1 MRWADDAYR
10 ASWVLHVRPIARLA
24 SRRGRASGGACF
36 AQDSRPSFQAN
47 DTPFCL
53 CHTGSL
59 PCRFQAGCQVGQMR
73 GELRLDDFEWQG
85 RERADE
91 VADLASLAVLCG
103 DRFLEEGIGHQV
115 AFQLRLRLGGVAT
128 QHEGKP
134 RLDP

>member
-1 MRWADDAYR
+1 MRLLWGQPNNEGSRISRLSIILQQHKLAYTE
-10 ASWVLHVRPIARLA
+10 SWQVFT
-24 SRRGRASGGACF
+24 STQYC
-36 AQDSRPSFQAN
+36 D
-47 DTPFCL
+47 
-53 CHTGSL
+53 HTRSMG
-59 PCRFQAGCQVGQMR
+59 RFQVGCEVGQVR
-73 GELRLDDFEWQG
+73 GELRLDDFERQG